1 MANMLGIV
9 LWCMFGFI
17 VIRIGMRGFTAQGV
31 QIMGKVITGR
41 RSKFVGALFIVLGL
55 LAFAFSFYRL
65 LFQFSRHAL

>member
-1 MANMLGIV
+1 MGNMLGIV

-17 VIRIGMRGFTAQGV
+17 VIRIGISGFTAQGV

-41 RSKFVGALFIVLGL
+41 RGRFVGALFIVLGL

-65 LFQFSRHAL
+65 LFKLSTQAF